1 MVSTMSDLVH
11 KWVPERRPDE
21 YKDKLIEI
29 MGARGLVSPEDLL
42 AKSKKKLQQ
51 ELAEDQDI
59 IFVQMADMLQ
69 LKIKLE
75 ETEKR
80 GEELIDATDSVSTTD
95 TLSGVQS
102 RRSSSASPRRSRSR
116 NGCGY
121 HPHRSLCAFPRRSR
135 SRHRHRGYHRHL
147 SHDCYHR
154 HLYHRGYD
162 RRRTNRLHSRSCNV
176 KAKPLLWEAVENN
189 DIQMVQTLLQQGDD
203 PEETY
208 KHWPPSMK
216 AAEENHKEILGLLIE
231 KKCDI
236 EAENQKGRTALS
248 FAAAPSNDG
257 SRRRSTPVDTL
268 RLLLESRA
276 NPEHKNVYGMT
287 PKQIAE
293 QQMRTDSVAI
303 FESFGF

>member
-1 MVSTMSDLVH
+1 
-11 KWVPERRPDE
+11 
-21 YKDKLIEI
+21 
-29 MGARGLVSPEDLL
+29 
-42 AKSKKKLQQ
+42 
-51 ELAEDQDI
+51 
-59 IFVQMADMLQ
+59 
-69 LKIKLE
+69 
-75 ETEKR
+75 
-80 GEELIDATDSVSTTD
+80 
-95 TLSGVQS
+95 
-102 RRSSSASPRRSRSR
+102 
-116 NGCGY
+116 
-121 HPHRSLCAFPRRSR
+121 
-135 SRHRHRGYHRHL
+135 
-147 SHDCYHR
+147 
-154 HLYHRGYD
+154 
-162 RRRTNRLHSRSCNV
+162 
-176 KAKPLLWEAVENN
+176 VENN